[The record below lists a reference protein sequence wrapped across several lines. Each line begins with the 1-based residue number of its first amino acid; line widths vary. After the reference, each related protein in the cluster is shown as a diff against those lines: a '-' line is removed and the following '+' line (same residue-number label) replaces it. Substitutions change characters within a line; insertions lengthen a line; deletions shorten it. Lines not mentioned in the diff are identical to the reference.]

1 MDIKIIDHSDD
12 VKAELNRKMTL
23 ALSKI
28 GFRAEDHAKA
38 LAPVGTPQSTGIKG
52 YVGGRLRASITHL
65 VDDRSVTIGTNVEYG
80 KYQELGT
87 SKMEAQP
94 FLWPAIVNNID
105 EYKDILRNELEG

>member
-1 MDIKIIDHSDD
+1 MNIKITDHSED
-12 VKAELNRKMTL
+12 VKAELNRKIAL
-23 ALSKI
+23 ALSKV

-38 LAPVGTPQSTGIKG
+38 LAPFDT
-52 YVGGRLRASITHL
+52 GRLRASLTHL

-105 EYKDILRNELEG
+105 EYKDILRSELEG

>member
-1 MDIKIIDHSDD
+1 MNVKIIDHSED
-12 VKAELNRKMTL
+12 VKAELNRKIAL
-23 ALSKI
+23 AMSKI
-28 GFRAEDHAKA
+28 GFRAEDHVKA
-38 LAPVGTPQSTGIKG
+38 LAPVDT
-52 YVGGRLRASITHL
+52 GRLRGSITHL

-87 SKMEAQP
+87 SKMKAQP